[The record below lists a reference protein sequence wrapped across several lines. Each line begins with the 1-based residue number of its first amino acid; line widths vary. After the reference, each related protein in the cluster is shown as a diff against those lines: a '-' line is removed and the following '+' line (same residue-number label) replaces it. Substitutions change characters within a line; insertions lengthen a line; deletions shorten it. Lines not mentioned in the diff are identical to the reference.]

1 MPIPIDINVNLD
13 HLTTIKINNIISE
26 NDQIYQLHRFISHAL
41 RTIDEKSNSNN
52 FDQLMNVE
60 ESDSD

>member
-41 RTIDEKSNSNN
+41 RTIDEKSN
-52 FDQLMNVE
+52 
-60 ESDSD
+60 